1 MCLVAS
7 LFYSAATS
15 FDGVFGEYDKM
26 ILATTGFA
34 GSMAWRYLIW
44 RLYYEF
50 GRLETVFRWTVSY
63 GWILGVTDVANII
76 AAYTE
81 DPGLAIWV
89 LAASVI
95 AERKFW

>member
-1 MCLVAS
+1 MQ
-7 LFYSAATS
+7 
-15 FDGVFGEYDKM
+15 YDKM

-44 RLYYEF
+44 GLYYKF

-63 GWILGVTDVANII
+63 GWILGVSDVANII

-81 DPGLAIWV
+81 DPGFARWV

-95 AERKFW
+95 AELKFW